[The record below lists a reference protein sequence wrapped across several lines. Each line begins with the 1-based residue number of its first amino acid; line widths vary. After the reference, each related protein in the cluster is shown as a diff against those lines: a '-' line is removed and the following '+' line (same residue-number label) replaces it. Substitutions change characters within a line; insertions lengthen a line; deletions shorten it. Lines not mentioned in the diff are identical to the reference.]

1 MNQRG
6 FTLVEL
12 MIGMLILLIIL
23 SGIASMSTS
32 LSNLYL
38 YTSDKIVNTEDHR
51 YILGQIS
58 NELRLATKIS
68 PIADKSKIIYEST
81 SPDSQILA
89 GEIYLDTVNH
99 SIVFKKNSLITNISG
114 KNCIQSLE
122 FILKT
127 PSTTNKRE
135 VTINMLQKGNN
146 QTFTTKVI
154 TLNDISN

>member
-12 MIGMLILLIIL
+12 MIGMLILLIVL
-23 SGIASMSTS
+23 GGLTSMSTS

-68 PIADKSKIIYEST
+68 SITDKSKITYEST
-81 SPDSQILA
+81 SLDNQIMA
-89 GEIYLDTVNH
+89 GEIYLDSVNH
-99 SIVFKKNSLITNISG
+99 SVVFKKNSVIINSAG
-114 KNCIQSLE
+114 KGCIQSLE

-135 VTINMLQKGNN
+135 VTINMLQKGND

-154 TLNDISN
+154 TLNDVPN